1 MPREDFLRLV
11 TTLMLVDVAS
21 INGMTNPFSE
31 ADIADAMPNSGT
43 SKLRKPIKSSK
54 PSKPNKLSEFNN
66 LWEETNALFQPN
78 TNPSP
83 IFDASGTAADPV
95 KKSHAAARVR

>member
-1 MPREDFLRLV
+1 
-11 TTLMLVDVAS
+11 MLVDVAS
-21 INGMTNPFSE
+21 INGMANPFSE

-54 PSKPNKLSEFNN
+54 SSKPGKPNKLSEFNN
-66 LWEETNALFQPN
+66 LWEETNALFRPY